1 MSKVSQSANGA
12 SIKYLTDHELMSES
26 LIPFATHIVLE
37 SMRNKIVRENWSNSQ
52 RTIEVAIFD
61 LNNPE
66 YDPVWDEGIG
76 QEPIFES
83 FNREAE
89 LLYKLIIEIPGDIVG
104 SWDLYP
110 LYFKQPKAQS
120 NGSQLASLIISFLR
134 KLFDIGLKPTYVSST
149 CTKMVDAAYECLGV
163 GLNEHNRIHHI
174 DSKSVGFGYNIMR
187 ELLLYNMEL

>member
-1 MSKVSQSANGA
+1 MSKASQSANGA
-12 SIKYLTDHELMSES
+12 NIKFLSDHELMTES
-26 LIPFATHIVLE
+26 LIPFATHMIFE
-37 SMRNKIVRENWSNSQ
+37 SFRNKIFRESWSNSQ

-66 YDPVWDEGIG
+66 YEPMWDAGIG

-83 FNREAE
+83 YNRETE
-89 LLYKLIIEIPGDIVG
+89 LLYKLTIEVPGEIIG

-120 NGSQLASLIISFLR
+120 NGSQLASLIITFLR
-134 KLFDIGLKPTYVSST
+134 KLFDIGLKPIFVFST
-149 CTKMVDAAYECLGV
+149 CSKMVDAAYECLGV
-163 GLNEHNRIHHI
+163 GLNQHNRIHHI